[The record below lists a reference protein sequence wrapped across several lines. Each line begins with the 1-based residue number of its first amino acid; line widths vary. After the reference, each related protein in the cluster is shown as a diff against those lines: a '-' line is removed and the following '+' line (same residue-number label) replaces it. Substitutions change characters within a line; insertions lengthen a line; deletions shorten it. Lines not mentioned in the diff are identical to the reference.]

1 MMELLVA
8 LLVVVKIA
16 ALVLGGVVSLM
27 AYRAYN
33 RTRIAGLQYF
43 AVGLAVITL
52 GTFLVGVFHH
62 IGGASVTA
70 GMLLESVI
78 ICLGFVVMIVGLYR
92 T

>member
-1 MMELLVA
+1 MELLVA
-8 LLVVVKIA
+8 SLVVVKIA

-52 GTFLVGVFHH
+52 GTALVGVFHH
-62 IGGASVTA
+62 LGGASTTE
-70 GMLLESVI
+70 GMLFESVI
-78 ICLGFVVMIVGLYR
+78 ICLGFVVMIFGLYQ

>member
-1 MMELLVA
+1 MNLPIV

-16 ALVLGGVVSLM
+16 ALVLGGIVSLM
-27 AYRAYN
+27 AYRSYK
-33 RTRIAGLQYF
+33 RTRIPGLQFF

-52 GTFLVGVFHH
+52 GTLLVGVFHH
-62 IGGASVTA
+62 IGGASVTV

-78 ICLGFVVMIVGLYR
+78 ICLGFVVMIYGLKQ